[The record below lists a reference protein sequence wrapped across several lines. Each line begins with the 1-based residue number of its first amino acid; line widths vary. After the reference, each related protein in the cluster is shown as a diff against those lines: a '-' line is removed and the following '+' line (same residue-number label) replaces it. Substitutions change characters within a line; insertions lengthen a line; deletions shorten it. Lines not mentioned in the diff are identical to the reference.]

1 VSVDI
6 LQPSLLLGP
15 RQSVR
20 PLELAASI
28 FAPLINPLLTGAR
41 EAYRA
46 VPAETVGKAML
57 GAARRGARGVYRYTH
72 SGIRQ
77 LSEIRPAQPVAAQ
90 SAKSRPA

>member
-1 VSVDI
+1 
-6 LQPSLLLGP
+6 
-15 RQSVR
+15 
-20 PLELAASI
+20 
-28 FAPLINPLLTGAR
+28 
-41 EAYRA
+41 
-46 VPAETVGKAML
+46 ML